1 VSILSI
7 WHTAKGV
14 SAGEDTGSALRAPA
28 VKEVPGP
35 MKPRTGNDVVDAL
48 LYAAHRVRNAA
59 DATLRD
65 RGLSLQSYKL
75 MRALEHS
82 DHSMREVS
90 EILHISPRTVTD
102 MADGLETRG
111 LISRGPH
118 PLDRRVTLLHLT
130 EDGGHQLAAAA
141 ALAEQSHNGALAGL
155 TQQDQQVLRRLLDRV
170 ASAEEARTP

>member
-1 VSILSI
+1 MK
-7 WHTAKGV
+7 T
-14 SAGEDTGSALRAPA
+14 
-28 VKEVPGP
+28 
-35 MKPRTGNDVVDAL
+35 MKPRTGNDVIDAL

-102 MADGLETRG
+102 MADGLEARG
-111 LISRGPH
+111 LVTRGPH
-118 PLDRRVTLLHLT
+118 PMDRRVTLLHLT
-130 EDGGHQLAAAA
+130 EEGGRQLASAA
-141 ALAEQSHNGALAGL
+141 ALAEQSHHGAMAGL
-155 TQQDQQVLRRLLDRV
+155 SQQDQQTLRGLLDRV
-170 ASAEEARTP
+170 APADEPKTH

>member
-1 VSILSI
+1 
-7 WHTAKGV
+7 
-14 SAGEDTGSALRAPA
+14 
-28 VKEVPGP
+28 

-102 MADGLETRG
+102 MADGLEARG

-118 PLDRRVTLLHLT
+118 PMDRRVTLLHLT
-130 EDGGHQLAAAA
+130 SEGGRQLAAAA
-141 ALAEQSHNGALAGL
+141 ALAEQSHNGAMASLSH
-155 TQQDQQVLRRLLDRV
+155 QDQQVLRALLDRV
-170 ASAEEARTP
+170 ASADEARTP

>member
-1 VSILSI
+1 MK
-7 WHTAKGV
+7 T
-14 SAGEDTGSALRAPA
+14 
-28 VKEVPGP
+28 
-35 MKPRTGNDVVDAL
+35 MKPRTGNDVIDAL

-102 MADGLETRG
+102 MTDGLESRG
-111 LISRGPH
+111 LVTRGPH
-118 PLDRRVTLLHLT
+118 PVDRRVTLLHLT
-130 EDGGHQLAAAA
+130 REGGRQLAAAA
-141 ALAEQSHNGALAGL
+141 ALAEQSHNGALSGL
-155 TQQDQQVLRRLLDRV
+155 SRQDQQALRELLDRV
-170 ASAEEARTP
+170 AAVEEQKIP